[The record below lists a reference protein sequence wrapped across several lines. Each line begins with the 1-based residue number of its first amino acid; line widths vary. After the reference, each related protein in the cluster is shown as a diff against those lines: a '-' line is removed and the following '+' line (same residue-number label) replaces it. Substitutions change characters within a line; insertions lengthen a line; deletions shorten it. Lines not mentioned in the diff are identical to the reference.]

1 MVRGTQGEEEM
12 EEAVPGGSGVA
23 REEAEKERVITTSVS
38 GITTP
43 RSAGDVG
50 RRGDPPDVERHTFKV
65 LFQLK
70 M

>member
-1 MVRGTQGEEEM
+1 M
-12 EEAVPGGSGVA
+12 EETVLGGSGVA
-23 REEAEKERVITTSVS
+23 QEKAEKERVITPSES

-43 RSAGDVG
+43 ISAGDFG
-50 RRGDPPDVERHTFKV
+50 RRGDPPNVERHPPKG